1 MQKLLTSPP
10 PPHRFLFRPQISFC
24 AAEYLFYKPQKKNH
38 TEKKR
43 PATQANAQHVCSQ
56 HLSVLPL
63 QMNGMQRTQST
74 CIHAGLDPLS
84 RKTHAKHSVGAS
96 VF

>member
-1 MQKLLTSPP
+1 MQKLLTPP
-10 PPHRFLFRPQISFC
+10 PPHCFLFRPRISFC
-24 AAEYLFYKPQKKNH
+24 AAEYLFYEPQKKNH
-38 TEKKR
+38 TKKKKM
-43 PATQANAQHVCSQ
+43 PATQSNAQHVCSQ

-74 CIHAGLDPLS
+74 CIHAGLDSLS

>member
-1 MQKLLTSPP
+1 M
-10 PPHRFLFRPQISFC
+10 
-24 AAEYLFYKPQKKNH
+24 
-38 TEKKR
+38 
-43 PATQANAQHVCSQ
+43 PATQSNAQHVCSQ

-74 CIHAGLDPLS
+74 SIHAGLDSLS

>member
-1 MQKLLTSPP
+1 MQKLLTPP
-10 PPHRFLFRPQISFC
+10 PPIVFFSVLGSAFVRLNIFFTNHKRKTTP
-24 AAEYLFYKPQKKNH
+24 KK
-38 TEKKR
+38 KKM
-43 PATQANAQHVCSQ
+43 PATQSNAQHVCSQ

-74 CIHAGLDPLS
+74 CIHAGLDSLS

>member
-1 MQKLLTSPP
+1 MQKLLTPP
-10 PPHRFLFRPQISFC
+10 PIVFFSVLGSAFVQLNIFFTNHKRKTTP
-24 AAEYLFYKPQKKNH
+24 KK
-38 TEKKR
+38 KM
-43 PATQANAQHVCSQ
+43 PATQSNAQHVCSQ

-74 CIHAGLDPLS
+74 CIHAGLDSLS